1 MKKDEIETLF
11 RTHYAKLHS
20 LARVLLH
27 DSDLARD
34 VVHDVFLSLLDS
46 DTAPDGCAA
55 YLARGVRNRCL
66 NIIRDTDTRRRLGMG
81 YLLEMERYDL
91 EDWPD
96 EETLAE
102 LRKLMQTGLTDKC
115 RRVAEL
121 RFTSG
126 LSYAE
131 IASELDISEVAVYK
145 HLRHAIETIRKKFR
159 RDGQV

>member
-1 MKKDEIETLF
+1 MLS
-11 RTHYAKLHS
+11 RTAWPGC
-20 LARVLLH
+20 RLH

-96 EETLAE
+96 EETLAK

-115 RRVAEL
+115 MRGRTPLHLGPQLCRDSLGAGYKRGGCL
-121 RFTSG
+121 QASPSCHRNNPQKTQKRWTSMTRS
-126 LSYAE
+126 L
-131 IASELDISEVAVYK
+131 
-145 HLRHAIETIRKKFR
+145 T
-159 RDGQV
+159 